1 MDENLESTQDA
12 GATKHNLIQLLI
24 YNPNIELIQLFL
36 MEFCCLWLNHIKS
49 VTSFNDDIC
58 T

>member
-12 GATKHNLIQLLI
+12 GATKHILIQLLI

-36 MEFCCLWLNHIKS
+36 MEFQKWKCLM
-49 VTSFNDDIC
+49 TYF
-58 T
+58 